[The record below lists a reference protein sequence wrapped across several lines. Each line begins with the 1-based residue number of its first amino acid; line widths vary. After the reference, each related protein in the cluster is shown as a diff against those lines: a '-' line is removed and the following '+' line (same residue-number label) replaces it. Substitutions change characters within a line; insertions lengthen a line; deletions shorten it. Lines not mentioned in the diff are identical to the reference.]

1 MLPFSFINPNRNRLF
16 LLYTMLQAQYDN
28 NSYTFYVTLK
38 DTYTYGGSGVG
49 FLFVFTNDMS
59 GEVKWGYG
67 QNVVN
72 TDRYT
77 QLTIFSTRGG
87 TVPESVLDGVV
98 NFEPNGYWKY
108 EIYLTGYY
116 PNAPCGGIDPTQ
128 NGLWQC
134 TDSATPPTVIASGS
148 LNVDVEQITDLSADT
163 YTIGDLTTC
172 DPTYSYNVMS
182 QVITEVDCSSSPV
195 RKFYFTRVVRNA
207 TTNTF
212 YIDSQAD
219 VGTHIKIYS
228 TTKTYIHTITTEP
241 EQIVINIA
249 TNDTYTFEHW
259 NGQTLLDTYNPITTL
274 QSLPPKY
281 LFDAFAI
288 LCSNNEYS
296 DSECSP
302 NLPLAGS
309 IFFALNKTG
318 NFLGD
323 EALAGPLELG
333 KLYVEEQ
340 IGSEQVQYTENQ
352 SPSDTNYIYNE

>member
-59 GEVKWGYG
+59 GAVKWGYG

-77 QLTIFSTRGG
+77 QLTIFSTKGG
-87 TVPESVLDGVV
+87 TLQESVLDGVV

-108 EIYLTGYY
+108 EIYLTDYY
-116 PNAPCGGIDPTQ
+116 AGVPCGGIDPTR
-128 NGLWQC
+128 NGVWKC
-134 TDSATPPTVIASGS
+134 TDTTTPPTVIDSGS
-148 LNVDVEQITDLSADT
+148 LNVDVEQITNLSADT
-163 YTIGDLTTC
+163 YTIADFDSCSL
-172 DPTYSYNVMS
+172 YSTNTFS
-182 QVITEVDCSSSPV
+182 QEITRIDCSSSPL

-212 YIDSQAD
+212 YIDSTAN
-219 VGTHIKIYS
+219 VGTFIKIYS
-228 TTKTYIHTITTEP
+228 PTKTYVHTITSDP

-259 NGQTLLDTYNPITTL
+259 NGNTLLDTYNPITTL

-288 LCSNNEYS
+288 LCSNNEYIT
-296 DSECSP
+296 SECSP
-302 NLPLAGS
+302 NLPLTGS
-309 IFFALNKTG
+309 IFFAFNKTG
-318 NFLGD
+318 NFSGG
-323 EALAGPLELG
+323 EALAGSLELG

-340 IGSEQVQYTENQ
+340 IGSEQVQYTENE
-352 SPSDTNYIYNE
+352 SPNDTNYIYNE

>member
-1 MLPFSFINPNRNRLF
+1 MLR
-16 LLYTMLQAQYDN
+16 AQYDN

-38 DTYTYGGSGVG
+38 DTYTYGGSGTG

-59 GEVKWGYG
+59 GVVKWGYG

-72 TDRYT
+72 EDRYT
-77 QLTIFSTRGG
+77 KLTIFSTQGG
-87 TVPESVLDGVV
+87 TVPESVLGGVV

-128 NGLWQC
+128 NGFWQC
-134 TDSATPPTVIASGS
+134 TDSSTPPIVIDRGS
-148 LNVDVEQITDLSADT
+148 LNVDVYEIQRLVADT

-172 DPTYSYNVMS
+172 DPTYSYNTMS
-182 QVITEVDCSSSPV
+182 QVIKCIDCSLAPA
-195 RKFYFTRVVRNA
+195 RQFYFTRVVRNT

-212 YIDSQAD
+212 YIDSKASL
-219 VGTHIKIYS
+219 GTYIKIYS
-228 TTKTYIHTITTEP
+228 PTKTYTHTITSDP
-241 EQIVINIA
+241 EEIVINIA
-249 TNDTYTFEHW
+249 TNDTYTFEHYSS
-259 NGQTLLDTYNPITTL
+259 TDVLLDTYNPITTL
-274 QSLPPKY
+274 QSLPPNF

-296 DSECSP
+296 DDECSDDFP
-302 NLPLAGS
+302 TAGS

-340 IGSEQVQYTENQ
+340 VGNEQVQYTENE
-352 SPSDTNYIYNE
+352 SPSDTNYIYND

>member
-1 MLPFSFINPNRNRLF
+1 MLPLSFINPNRNRLF

-77 QLTIFSTRGG
+77 QLTIFSTKGG
-87 TVPESVLDGVV
+87 TLQESVVDGIV

-116 PNAPCGGIDPTQ
+116 PTSPCGWLDPNQ
-128 NGLWQC
+128 NGNWQC
-134 TDSATPPTVIASGS
+134 TDTTTPPTVIASGS
-148 LNVDVEQITDLSADT
+148 LNVDVHQIERLTADT
-163 YTIGDLTTC
+163 YTISNLTTC
-172 DPTYSYNVMS
+172 DPTTSYSVMS
-182 QVITEVDCSSSPV
+182 QEITRIDCSSLPI
-195 RKFYFTRVVRNA
+195 RQFYFTRVVRNA

-212 YIDSQAD
+212 YIDSKAN
-219 VGTHIKIYS
+219 VGTYIKIYS
-228 TTKTYIHTITTEP
+228 PTKTYVHTITSDP

-259 NGQTLLDTYNPITTL
+259 NGNTLLDTYNPITTL

-281 LFDAFAI
+281 LFDASAI

-296 DSECSP
+296 DNECSNGFP
-302 NLPLAGS
+302 TEGS
-309 IFFALNKTG
+309 IFFALNLTG
-318 NFLGD
+318 NILGD
-323 EALAGPLELG
+323 ETLAGPLELG

-340 IGSEQVQYTENQ
+340 VGSEQVQYTENE

>member
-1 MLPFSFINPNRNRLF
+1 MLR
-16 LLYTMLQAQYDN
+16 AQYDN

-38 DTYTYGGSGVG
+38 DTYTYGGGNMG
-49 FLFVFTNDMS
+49 FLFKFTNDMS
-59 GEVKWGYG
+59 GAVKWGYG

-77 QLTIFSTRGG
+77 KLTIFSTQGG
-87 TVPESVLDGVV
+87 IVAEDVIFGIV

-116 PNAPCGGIDPTQ
+116 PTPCGGIDPTQ

-134 TDSATPPTVIASGS
+134 TDSATPPTKIASGK
-148 LNVDVEQITDLSADT
+148 LNVDVEQITNLSAET

-172 DPTYSYNVMS
+172 DPDYSYNTMT
-182 QVITEVDCSSSPV
+182 QVIKYIDCQSAIGKVGEPP

-219 VGTHIKIYS
+219 EGTHIKIYS
-228 TTKTYIHTITTEP
+228 TTKTYIHIITTEP

-259 NGQTLLDTYNPITTL
+259 NKNTLLDTYNPITTL
-274 QSLPPKY
+274 QSLPPKFI
-281 LFDAFAI
+281 FDAFAI

-296 DSECSP
+296 DGECSP
-302 NLPLAGS
+302 YLPLTGS

-318 NFLGD
+318 NFFGD
-323 EALAGPLELG
+323 EALEGPLELG

-340 IGSEQVQYTENQ
+340 VGNEQVQYTENE
-352 SPSDTNYIYNE
+352 SPSDTNYIYND